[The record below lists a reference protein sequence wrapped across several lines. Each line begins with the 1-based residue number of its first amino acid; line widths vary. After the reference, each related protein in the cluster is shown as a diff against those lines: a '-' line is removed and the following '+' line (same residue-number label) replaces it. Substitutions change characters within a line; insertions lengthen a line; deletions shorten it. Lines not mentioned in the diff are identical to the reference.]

1 MRRPDA
7 GAANDPAILASSQA
21 REHHPALRQDERSL
35 TARIGAGGLPRIHDG
50 PADFSRVLA
59 YLGDGVRSGR
69 LETTALIRLILNVLW
84 LIFGGWI
91 SGLLWLLG
99 GAILAL
105 TVVGLPWTFAAWRIA
120 SYSFWPFGREVVWRD
135 EFSGQEDLGT
145 GCMGIGLNVIWFV
158 FAGWYIALSHLVIA
172 FAEAITI
179 IGIPFALKDLELAK
193 LALAPVGRTIR
204 DKP

>member
-1 MRRPDA
+1 
-7 GAANDPAILASSQA
+7 
-21 REHHPALRQDERSL
+21 
-35 TARIGAGGLPRIHDG
+35 
-50 PADFSRVLA
+50 V
-59 YLGDGVRSGR
+59 
-69 LETTALIRLILNVLW
+69 IRFVLNVLW
-84 LIFGGWI
+84 FVFGGWI

-99 GAILAL
+99 GAVLAV
-105 TVVGLPWTFAAWRIA
+105 TIVGLPWAFAAWRIA

-135 EFSGQEDLGT
+135 QMAGRSDIGAGPLGVV
-145 GCMGIGLNVIWFV
+145 LNVVWFI

-172 FAEAITI
+172 VAEFVSI

>member
-1 MRRPDA
+1 M
-7 GAANDPAILASSQA
+7 
-21 REHHPALRQDERSL
+21 
-35 TARIGAGGLPRIHDG
+35 
-50 PADFSRVLA
+50 
-59 YLGDGVRSGR
+59 
-69 LETTALIRLILNVLW
+69 IRLLLNILW
-84 LIFGGWI
+84 FIFGGWL

-120 SYSFWPFGREVVWRD
+120 SYSFWPFGREIVWQD
-135 EFSGQEDLGT
+135 QINPVA
-145 GCMGIGLNVIWFV
+145 GCMGVALNVIWFV
-158 FAGWYIALSHLVIA
+158 FAGWYIALSHLVVA
-172 FAEAITI
+172 AAEFVTI

>member
-1 MRRPDA
+1 ML
-7 GAANDPAILASSQA
+7 DPYQI
-21 REHHPALRQDERSL
+21 REHREIVGANGEIDTRDHAGPVGSRNRRS
-35 TARIGAGGLPRIHDG
+35 GGLPRIHEG
-50 PADFSRVLA
+50 PADYGEVLA
-59 YLGDGVRSGR
+59 YLGNGVRPGR

-84 LIFGGWI
+84 FIFGGWI

-145 GCMGIGLNVIWFV
+145 GCLGIGLNVIWFV
-158 FAGWYIALSHLVIA
+158 FAGWYIALSHLLIA
-172 FAEAITI
+172 VAEFITI

-193 LALAPVGRTIR
+193 LALAPIGRTIR